1 MNKKLQERVDSIKAG
16 MQKLAEFAATASK
29 TAAAPAPVAPQGP
42 SPEEVAKVKDLS
54 LQIGSKLAALELIP
68 TDMIEKNAAAFTGDH
83 IKSLGNTI
91 KILDHLL
98 AERSAAKTASAPSS
112 LGNVVDDSAA
122 KAKPDEIHHRPR
134 C

>member
-1 MNKKLQERVDSIKAG
+1 LTRKRITPSR
-16 MQKLAEFAATASK
+16 K
-29 TAAAPAPVAPQGP
+29 TPF
-42 SPEEVAKVKDLS
+42 L
-54 LQIGSKLAALELIP
+54 
-68 TDMIEKNAAAFTGDH
+68 TAFTGDH